1 MEIVLGVL
9 CVILLLAG
17 VAMIVQCQKVRSEL
31 KNQCGL
37 TELANKQTEE
47 QSATLRKKE
56 QEVEMYKERLSG
68 VQIENARLNERMKI
82 IEKEYV
88 KLQMESELRFKN
100 LANEILATQTEKLRQ
115 NNEVRL
121 GEILKPLKDNISEFR
136 KTVLDTYTNETKERY
151 ALSKHIQDLMAL
163 NTSIGKDARDLT
175 EALKGNSKIQGD
187 WGEMV
192 LDSILEKSGLI
203 KDENYFVQVSRN
215 ENGELLTDTDGH
227 ALRPDVVV
235 CLPDKKYIVIDSKV
249 SLTAYTNYVNAD
261 TEEEQLNAGKAHV
274 ASVRKHIK
282 ELEVKK
288 YQDYVGVSADNRIDY
303 VLMFIPNEHAYLV
316 AMSLDKQL
324 WQDAYDKRIVVIS
337 PAHVIST
344 LRLIAQLW
352 TRDRQTK
359 NALRIATES
368 GRLYDKFVGFL
379 DDMKNIEDYIGKA
392 QNAYSSAYKKLA
404 TGNGNLISKVESLKA
419 LGVRTTKSLPPQS
432 ED

>member
-1 MEIVLGVL
+1 MEFVLGAL
-9 CVILLLAG
+9 CVILLSAC
-17 VAMIVQCQKVRSEL
+17 VVMIVQWQKVRSEL
-31 KNQCGL
+31 KSQCGL
-37 TELANKQTEE
+37 TELANKQIEE

-56 QEVEMYKERLSG
+56 QEVEMYKEQLSG

-115 NNEVRL
+115 NNELRL

-192 LDSILEKSGLI
+192 LESILEKSGLI

-215 ENGELLTDTDGH
+215 ENGELLTDTDGR

-261 TEEEQLNAGKAHV
+261 TEEERLNAGKAHV

-282 ELEVKK
+282 ELENKK

-359 NALRIATES
+359 NALKIATES
-368 GRLYDKFVGFL
+368 GKLYDKFVGFL

-419 LGVRTTKSLPPQS
+419 LGARTTKSLSLPS